1 MKHFISLNNLPL
13 KEIIKGGF
21 VSSLQTENLTLSY
34 THLKAGTEIPLHQ
47 HPEEAVDI
55 LLTGLLEMEI
65 GDGTDTLSTG
75 MMSIVPGNIPHRA
88 KAITDCKV
96 LTVFFPQRD
105 I

>member
-1 MKHFISLNNLPL
+1 MKQFITLTNMPL
-13 KEIIKGGF
+13 KEVLKGAF
-21 VSSLQTENLTLSY
+21 ISSLQTENLTISY
-34 THLKAGTEIPLHQ
+34 SYLKAGTEIPMHQ

-55 LLTGLLEMEI
+55 LLNGLLEMEI
-65 GDGTDTLSTG
+65 GSSTNSMTTG
-75 MMSIVPGNIPHRA
+75 MISIVPGNIPHRA